1 MKVDDRDLVLKA
13 SAGDSDAFG
22 QLYDLYMVKIY
33 NYVFY
38 RVHSQMDAEDITAKV
53 FIRAL
58 KNIHRYE
65 DRGYPFS
72 AWLYRIAHNLVA
84 NWYRDM
90 GKQPLLSIDEYQ
102 EKDLSVFVNP
112 EKAIARTDEE
122 EKLLYFIGSLPEER
136 QQLIIL
142 KFVDGLSNTEI
153 GQIMNRTEGAIK
165 SLYHRTL
172 VSLRKTIRETDPEFY
187 QLMETLDVE

>member
-1 MKVDDRDLVLKA
+1 MKVDESKLVIKA
-13 SAGDSDAFG
+13 SAGDTDAFG
-22 QLYDLYMVKIY
+22 ELYDLYLKKIY

-58 KNIHRYE
+58 NNIHRYE

-84 NWYRDM
+84 NWYRDIS
-90 GKQPLLSIDEYQ
+90 KRPVLSIDDYQ
-102 EKDLSVFVNP
+102 ERDMSVLANP
-112 EKAIARTDEE
+112 EKAIVRSEEE
-122 EKLLYFIGSLPEER
+122 EKLLFFILSLPEER

-142 KFVDGLSNTEI
+142 KFVDGLSNNEI
-153 GQIMNRTEGAIK
+153 GEIMNRTEGAIK

-172 VSLRKTIRETDPEFY
+172 VSLRRTIKDTDPAFY
-187 QLMETLDVE
+187 QLMEKIDR